1 MLTLSGARDFL
12 RKSRRSTLVKKTR
25 EGTFFVS
32 PIAVPA
38 IEMQKEMSAL
48 SNKFEDT
55 HLFSHLLSV
64 PPAKLITNS
73 FLRDL
78 DKIWALRF
86 IIPDPKK
93 HKWILNDV
101 L

>member
-1 MLTLSGARDFL
+1 MNEVTALILQSNNELGKQKRDL
-12 RKSRRSTLVKKTR
+12 DSTKPR
-25 EGTFFVS
+25 
-32 PIAVPA
+32 
-38 IEMQKEMSAL
+38 
-48 SNKFEDT
+48 
-55 HLFSHLLSV
+55 SV

-93 HKWILNDV
+93 HRWKLPF
-101 L
+101 

>member
-1 MLTLSGARDFL
+1 MKLIPPRL
-12 RKSRRSTLVKKTR
+12 RKEKNELHQVFCFK
-25 EGTFFVS
+25 
-32 PIAVPA
+32 
-38 IEMQKEMSAL
+38 
-48 SNKFEDT
+48 
-55 HLFSHLLSV
+55 LLKV